1 MARQGGG
8 VRWRGKELPSTHLP
22 ANTHRQVALL
32 GANAGRNATASLR
45 YDRAEAAARY
55 PGLTVVEGNHQC
67 LDGIGGRR
75 LLRLRPSLLLLHAIV
90 VAAGP
95 ALILG

>member
-1 MARQGGG
+1 MTAPRL
-8 VRWRGKELPSTHLP
+8 LPDI
-22 ANTHRQVALL
+22 L
-32 GANAGRNATASLR
+32 GS
-45 YDRAEAAARY
+45 
-55 PGLTVVEGNHQC
+55 PSEGNHQC

>member
-1 MARQGGG
+1 MTAPRLLPDILGSPLL
-8 VRWRGKELPSTHLP
+8 KEITSVSR
-22 ANTHRQVALL
+22 HR
-32 GANAGRNATASLR
+32 R
-45 YDRAEAAARY
+45 
-55 PGLTVVEGNHQC
+55 PP
-67 LDGIGGRR
+67 